1 MWFVACSV
9 AARFYQIGWHATL
22 LVLLV
27 TLSFPTIAQDKAP
40 KVDSSTAEKADTQV
54 PDDSAAQKEPVGSAK
69 EPVASP
75 APRQEPLTPREIYL
89 RTLNS
94 VGFVIT
100 DMGTGTAWVWD
111 IDRRLMVTNDHV
123 VAGAKEIVVFF
134 PAHKGD
140 TLQVEPDYYREH
152 VTPVKATVIDSDVAF
167 DLAIIELESLPKKA
181 VALKLADRSA
191 APGERVHAIGGRP
204 YGSEGLWKYSI
215 GFVSQVAN
223 ADLSQTGTKIMALQ
237 SNIDINPGNS
247 GGPIVNDEGM
257 VVAVA
262 QSILRDAQSV
272 SYGVDVS
279 SIRGYLTKACPLVDG
294 DTAEAKL
301 ELANRHRRRGR
312 LETAMKYLNEAIKI
326 DKKSA
331 ASHTTRGWTFFE
343 IGDFATAVAD
353 FDKAIELDDSDV
365 EAWRGRAAAHRRL
378 GDFEKAY
385 SDISRAIAQDAT
397 RADSYNARAII
408 EENRERF
415 DRALKDYARAI
426 SLDSKNPLYLANRA
440 DLYLKQQQYDLAKD
454 DLTVALELAPD
465 SAWVQQL
472 MGLVYYRLK
481 KYQEADPYL
490 RRAVELDS
498 SNAGFVADFAENA
511 QAVPDHDQGIARWTR
526 YIELNP
532 KYPYAYFSRAWSL
545 RRRHKLDA
553 ALDDL
558 DKAIELAGAESP
570 AFYYQE
576 RALVYQDLGKSELA
590 KRDFDKASE
599 LDPEKYGANQTP
611 VLEDEPSSSVV
622 GKWYVN
628 QEVEGNVFEMTHEYR
643 KDGTYHGV
651 MNYTS
656 DGEKKKTVETGKYE
670 VGDGVIRFKTNLGD
684 YEQKFKF
691 EDGLF
696 WLFFPDM
703 DYWFGSV
710 RQ

>member
-1 MWFVACSV
+1 M
-9 AARFYQIGWHATL
+9 L
-22 LVLLV
+22 LDTFSGALRLCRSGFQAMIVVLLA
-27 TLSFPTIAQDKAP
+27 TWSYPISAEDKAP
-40 KVDSSTAEKADTQV
+40 KSTAEIVEKADATAQE
-54 PDDSAAQKEPVGSAK
+54 DSGSEKDQVGSAQ
-69 EPVASP
+69 EPAATP
-75 APRQEPLTPREIYL
+75 AQKQEPLTPREIYL

-100 DMGTGTAWVWD
+100 DIGTGTAWVWD

-123 VAGAKEIVVFF
+123 VAGAKEIIVFF

-152 VTPVKATVIDSDVAF
+152 VTPVKATVMDSDVAF

-262 QSILRDAQSV
+262 QSILKDAQSV

-279 SIRGYLTKACPLVDG
+279 SIRGYLQKACPLVDA

-353 FDKAIELDDSDV
+353 FDKALELDDSDV
-365 EAWRGRAAAHRRL
+365 EAWRGRAAANRRL
-378 GDFEKAY
+378 GEFDKAY
-385 SDISRAIAQDAT
+385 ADISRAIAQDAT

-415 DRALKDYARAI
+415 DRALKDYSRAI
-426 SLDSKNPLYLANRA
+426 NLDGKNPLYLANRA
-440 DLYLKQQQYDLAKD
+440 DLYLKQQEYDLARD
-454 DLTVALELAPD
+454 DLILALEMAPEN
-465 SAWVQQL
+465 AWVHQL
-472 MGLVYYRLK
+472 MGLVYYRK
-481 KYQEADPYL
+481 KSFQEADPYFA
-490 RRAVELDS
+490 RAVQLDKT
-498 SNAGFVADFAENA
+498 NAGYVADWAENA
-511 QAVPDHDQGIARWTR
+511 QAFPDHDQGIVRWTR
-526 YIELNP
+526 YLELNQ

-545 RRRHKLDA
+545 RRRQKLDA
-553 ALDDL
+553 ALEDL
-558 DKAIELAGAESP
+558 NKAIELAGAESP
-570 AFYYQE
+570 AFYFQE
-576 RALVYQDLGKSELA
+576 RGLVYQDLGQSERA
-590 KRDFDKASE
+590 QQDFEKASE
-599 LDPEKYGANQTP
+599 LDPEKYGADQTP
-611 VLEDEPSSSVV
+611 VLEDGSDSSVI
-622 GKWYVN
+622 GRWYVN
-628 QEVEGNVFEMTHEYR
+628 QDVEGNTFEMTHEYR

-651 MNYTS
+651 MNYTA

-691 EDGLF
+691 EDGMF